1 MIDLDK
7 LKKMKNLKI
16 LLLVCQ
22 MIWPF
27 LGLLMSA
34 SLLIITSGKSKGSVQ
49 FQSGMAV
56 NAEVQAYAAI
66 IAQKAEEHGISEYV
80 QYLMAIMMVESGGT
94 GNDPMAIAMVR
105 LIFRL
110 NSGYRKGQSNM
121 VWLFLR
127 ICFSEVRNR
136 EL

>member
-16 LLLVCQ
+16 SVLVCQ
-22 MIWPF
+22 LIWPL

-34 SLLIITSGKSKGSVQ
+34 SLLIITSGKSKGRVQ

-94 GNDPMAIAMVR
+94 GNDPM
-105 LIFRL
+105 
-110 NSGYRKGQSNM
+110 QS
-121 VWLFLR
+121 LGTTDLPAEQR
-127 ICFSEVRNR
+127 IPEM
-136 EL
+136 

>member
-16 LLLVCQ
+16 SLLVCQ
-22 MIWPF
+22 LIWPL

-94 GNDPMAIAMVR
+94 GNDPMQSLGTTDLPAEQRIPEMSIEYGVAIFAYLLQR
-105 LIFRL
+105 R
-110 NSGYRKGQSNM
+110 SGSRS
-121 VWLFLR
+121 
-127 ICFSEVRNR
+127 
-136 EL
+136 

>member
-34 SLLIITSGKSKGSVQ
+34 SLLIITSGKVKEA
-49 FQSGMAV
+49 F
-56 NAEVQAYAAI
+56 N
-66 IAQKAEEHGISEYV
+66 
-80 QYLMAIMMVESGGT
+80 
-94 GNDPMAIAMVR
+94 
-105 LIFRL
+105 FRVAW
-110 NSGYRKGQSNM
+110 Q
-121 VWLFLR
+121 
-127 ICFSEVRNR
+127 
-136 EL
+136 